1 MMFRPKASAA
11 PPTAVERRIAA
22 VRNKMIGTVLI
33 ILALGVWQR
42 HFVLEGIAAHVE
54 ITLTILGTFAFS
66 VSLAF
71 VFVAKLKNE
80 VVAYKA
86 LREMW
91 DDIQHANRHAGE
103 DLNWRLERCAVP
115 AQVFQRPRLLGHA
128 YELVTAELARTKKIR
143 VSVETMN
150 TLVHTVEQSIN
161 DEKSLI
167 TYLSGL
173 LVFMGLIGTFIGL
186 LHMVGSIGG
195 IIGSLAGSASGA
207 DSSGAFG
214 ELLSALQE
222 PLRGMASGFAASL
235 FGLFSSL
242 VVGLLG
248 RFAGQAA
255 GVLKSEF
262 EAWLAGVVQIGEEEE
277 ESAARRGVPHGAVIE
292 GQALGEPALLRM
304 VGGILA
310 DYSRVAGHFNE
321 VTRAVQGLQAAQN
334 RQHESLETLVRQVA
348 RMELDAAAA
357 AQERARHGA
366 EQAGLLAAQLEGVGQ
381 TIARTLAADQHDLR
395 AALDEMNRQH
405 ADSLRLLSTH
415 QHQSIARLSETLD
428 MVSADIARRAQTPPV
443 AVESIAS
450 EAAVRALGGHEGRH
464 SARLAALDDTL
475 ARLAAGQNTIAR
487 TLADL
492 AEARAGE
499 GSADAM
505 TGGLAGGLERLNT
518 TMDTALSAY
527 SGLLH
532 VALAALERADAKP
545 APRPDT
551 EPSSAHRA
559 RL

>member
-1 MMFRPKASAA
+1 MMFRPKVSAA
-11 PPTAVERRIAA
+11 PLTPVERRIAA

-33 ILALGVWQR
+33 ILALGIWQR

-115 AQVFQRPRLLGHA
+115 AEVFQRPRLLGHA

-195 IIGSLAGSASGA
+195 IIGSLAGSASGS

-262 EAWLAGVVQIGEEEE
+262 EAWLASVVQIGEEEQE
-277 ESAARRGVPHGAVIE
+277 KTLRGVPMVAGGEA
-292 GQALGEPALLRM
+292 GALGESALLRM

-310 DYSRVAGHFNE
+310 DYSRVAGHFGE
-321 VTRAVQGLQAAQN
+321 VSRVMQGIQASQD
-334 RQHESLETLVRQVA
+334 RQHESLETLA
-348 RMELDAAAA
+348 RHMARLEAEAARTA
-357 AQERARHGA
+357 EDRARHGA
-366 EQAGLLAAQLEGVGQ
+366 DLSTMLAARLETVGQ
-381 TIARTLAADQHDLR
+381 RIAQGLAADQMEWR
-395 AALDEMNRQH
+395 AALDEINRQH
-405 ADSLRLLSTH
+405 SANLRLLTAH
-415 QHQSIARLSETLD
+415 QHQTAARLSETLE
-428 MVSADIARRAQTPPV
+428 MVSADIARRAEAPPL
-443 AVESIAS
+443 AVESVALEAS
-450 EAAVRALGGHEGRH
+450 VRALGGYEGRQN
-464 SARLAALDDTL
+464 ARLATLDDTL
-475 ARLAAGQNTIAR
+475 ARLAAGQNSIAR
-487 TLADL
+487 ALADAL
-492 AEARAGE
+492 ETRAAPPAGE
-499 GSADAM
+499 GMAE
-505 TGGLAGGLERLNT
+505 GLAGGLDRLNT

-532 VALAALERADAKP
+532 VALAALQRAEGKREDGQPAK
-545 APRPDT
+545 D
-551 EPSSAHRA
+551 ESALRA
-559 RL
+559 